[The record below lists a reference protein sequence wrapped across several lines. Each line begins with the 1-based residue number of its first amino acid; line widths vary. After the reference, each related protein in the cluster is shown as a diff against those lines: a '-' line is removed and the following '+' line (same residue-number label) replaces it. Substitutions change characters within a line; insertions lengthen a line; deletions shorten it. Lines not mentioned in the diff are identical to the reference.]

1 MGKAFWMP
9 KVGTGWL
16 EHGAPW
22 GRGGRCYSQMLGRD
36 MEPGKHA
43 THQPRFTEEGYF
55 ADFTCCSQLFFE
67 YLSKTLAGQFSFA
80 LYISILRKLSF
91 VSAPDPS
98 LEKDRGKS
106 GCGPACLRGCLS

>member
-1 MGKAFWMP
+1 ME
-9 KVGTGWL
+9 L
-16 EHGAPW
+16 LGAE
-22 GRGGRCYSQMLGRD
+22 GASAAVRCWEETWSQENMRLTSLVSQ
-36 MEPGKHA
+36 K
-43 THQPRFTEEGYF
+43 GYF

-67 YLSKTLAGQFSFA
+67 YLSKILAGQFSFD

-106 GCGPACLRGCLS
+106 GCGPA

>member
-9 KVGTGWL
+9 KLGMGWL
-16 EHGAPW
+16 EHEAPW
-22 GRGGRCYSQMLGRD
+22 GRGGRCCSQMLGSLEKMRLTSLVSQ
-36 MEPGKHA
+36 K
-43 THQPRFTEEGYF
+43 GYF

-67 YLSKTLAGQFSFA
+67 YLSKMLAGQFSFD

-106 GCGPACLRGCLS
+106 GCGLA